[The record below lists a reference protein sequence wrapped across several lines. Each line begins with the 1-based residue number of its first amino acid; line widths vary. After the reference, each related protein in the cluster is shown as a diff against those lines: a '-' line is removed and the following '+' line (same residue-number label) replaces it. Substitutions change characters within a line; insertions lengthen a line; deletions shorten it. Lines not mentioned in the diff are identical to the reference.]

1 MMEVVK
7 IPLDNIQ
14 RMEVY
19 ENSRKLSLRH
29 IVEEQQPDIAFTAVF
44 YNSKNWAPVCPVKAA
59 GKVLYQDKDYDY
71 WALAWDEGSDV
82 HPALI
87 PRGSSGKAA
96 NYVANCLLVREGK
109 PQPKL
114 YYGKDVGGDRGR
126 VGVAL
131 KDRQLYV
138 LGCEDGMDAMTPE
151 ELRDLFAGMGCEFA
165 IMMDGGRKVNFYCR
179 QTGAMLQGKDPSQ
192 TLVLIYLKKEGEKP
206 VSEKKK
212 VCLDAGH
219 SASNKYNKSPDGS
232 FYEHEF
238 ALDMAKRM
246 KTVLELAGVEVIETR
261 PDDGDVSL
269 GERCRISNAA
279 KPDLFVSIHSNATGT
294 LSTGPDGW
302 GSARGWEAYVY
313 GLSGARYKAAQA
325 ILSRVEGVCPAIRKT
340 PVVGKPSLYVLANTS
355 APAVLIEH
363 GFHTNKEDVGLLK
376 DTDYRGRLAIA
387 EACGILDWLGVPVP
401 EDFRKPAVE
410 EPAEPAEK
418 SEAELAVEWI
428 TGTGIMLGDVNGDLM
443 LDQPLTR
450 KQFAVMLYRYAQ
462 QRK

>member
-7 IPLDNIQ
+7 IPLERIE
-14 RMEVY
+14 RMEVF
-19 ENSRKLSLRH
+19 ENIGKLPLEK
-29 IVEEQQPDIAFTAVF
+29 VVAMKQPDIAFTAVF

-71 WALAWDEGSDV
+71 WALAWEQGSDAA
-82 HPALI
+82 PKLI
-87 PRGSSGKAA
+87 PRGSSGAAA

-114 YYGKDVGGDRGR
+114 YYGTDVGGDRGR

-131 KDRQLYV
+131 KNRQLYV

-151 ELRDLFAGMGCEFA
+151 ELRDLFAGMECEFA

-179 QTGAMLQGKDPSQ
+179 RTGAMLQGKDPSQ

-219 SASNKYNKSPDGS
+219 DAANLANKSPDGS
-232 FYEHEF
+232 YYEHEF
-238 ALDMAKRM
+238 CLDMAKRI
-246 KTVLELAGVEVIETR
+246 KAVLELAGVEVLETR
-261 PDDGDVSL
+261 PDGKAVSL
-269 GERCRISNAA
+269 NDRCRISNAA
-279 KPDLFVSIHSNATGT
+279 KPDLFVSLHSNAAAA
-294 LSTGPDGW
+294 SGW
-302 GSARGWEAYVY
+302 SSARGWMAYVY
-313 GLSGARYKAAQA
+313 GLSGARYAAAKA
-325 ILSRVEGVCPAIRKT
+325 ILSRVEGVCPAIRT
-340 PVVGKPSLYVLANTS
+340 NALVANAGLYVLKNTN

-363 GFHTNKEDVGLLK
+363 GFHTNREDVELLK
-376 DTDYRGRLAIA
+376 DSAYRQKLA
-387 EACGILDWLGVPVP
+387 EAEAFGILDWLGVPAP
-401 EDFRKPAVE
+401 EDFRKPAVD
-410 EPAEPAEK
+410 EPAAPAEK

-428 TGTGIMLGDVNGDLM
+428 TGKGIMLGDVNGNLM

-450 KQFAVMLYRYAQ
+450 KQFAVMLYQYDQ
-462 QRK
+462 QK